1 MPPELP
7 VTLIRRRECGEV
19 FRVRRFINFIINGQ
33 EHTVVVGYLV
43 SFRDM
48 LSIYLGTDKNVTAFL
63 ITRPYSR
70 EVLPDET
77 VIGLYNNISIAHE
90 YLEVIPLPVELYN
103 EEIQKRMTNKLRF
116 GEYEVFRFG
125 PPPTADEIGNK
136 FYRKGTYEIVS

>member
-1 MPPELP
+1 M
-7 VTLIRRRECGEV
+7 
-19 FRVRRFINFIINGQ
+19 
-33 EHTVVVGYLV
+33 
-43 SFRDM
+43 
-48 LSIYLGTDKNVTAFL
+48 
-63 ITRPYSR
+63 
-70 EVLPDET
+70 
-77 VIGLYNNISIAHE
+77 